1 MEDNPIRLDAGESAF
16 FTRELEYIKRRTYDQ
31 KLRNLKAK
39 QLIPVSNEAPSG
51 FGEITWRRY
60 DAVGIAKII
69 ADYARDFPRVDI
81 FGTEE
86 SVKVHGMGAAYG
98 YSIKEIRRSRVVGK
112 RLDQRRAAAARRAVE
127 ELSDDIAWNGDDDY
141 NIQGFIDYPN
151 ITEYTVPDPGS
162 GTEWVNKSGLE
173 ILADMNGIV
182 SLVIET
188 TFGVEAPDTMLL
200 PIEQFNIIND
210 MPIGDNADKTILQ
223 FFLTNNR
230 FIDTVEWVVDLAGAG
245 ASATDRMMVYTRDE
259 EHLTLE
265 IPQPFE
271 QFPPQQ
277 RGMEF
282 EIMTHEE
289 TGGVIIY
296 YPQAVAYGDGI

>member
-1 MEDNPIRLDAGESAF
+1 MENNPIRLDTGESAF
-16 FTRELEYIKRRTYDQ
+16 FSRELEYIKRRTYDQ
-31 KLRNLKAK
+31 KLKNLKAK
-39 QLIPVSNEAPSG
+39 MLIPVSNEAPSG
-51 FGEITWRRY
+51 IGEITWRRY

-69 ADYARDFPRVDI
+69 SDYARDFPRVDI

-86 SVKVHGMGAAYG
+86 SVKVHGLGAAYG
-98 YSIKEIRRSRVVGK
+98 YSIKEIRRSRLVGK

-127 ELSDDIAWNGDDDY
+127 ELSDDIAWNGDADY

-162 GTEWVNKSGLE
+162 GTEWVNKSALE
-173 ILADMNGIV
+173 ILADMTGIV

-188 TFGVEAPDTMLL
+188 TSGVEAPDTMLL

-210 MPIGDNADKTILQ
+210 TPIGDNADKTILNY
-223 FFLTNNR
+223 FLTNNR
-230 FIDTVEWVVDLAGAG
+230 FINTIEWVTELAGAG
-245 ASATDRMMVYTRDE
+245 ASATDRMMVYSRDE
-259 EHLTLE
+259 EHITLE

-277 RGMEF
+277 RAMEF

-296 YPQAVAYGDGI
+296 YPQSVAYGDGI